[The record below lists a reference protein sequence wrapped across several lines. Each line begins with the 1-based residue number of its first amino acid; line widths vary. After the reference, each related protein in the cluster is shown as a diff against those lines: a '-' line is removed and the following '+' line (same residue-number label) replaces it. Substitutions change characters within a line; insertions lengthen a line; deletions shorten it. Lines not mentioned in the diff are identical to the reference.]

1 MSSIQIVTNCNVANC
16 NGCHNIVFNG
26 NRAVITVNEFYNII
40 SHWEQNL
47 ENICS
52 KVCKHEKFYTPHRR
66 LNFIKM
72 LKDNVL
78 KTNRND
84 KKLIKIFE
92 MELIRDCVHTICMN
106 NWCFNILKKK
116 LQWEITKDGYQAV
129 FI

>member
-16 NGCHNIVFNG
+16 NGCHNIIFNG

-52 KVCKHEKFYTPHRR
+52 KVCKHEKLCTPHRR

-116 LQWEITKDGYQAV
+116 LQ
-129 FI
+129 